1 MADKEMKISRER
13 ARMFAYVIYRD
24 IAAYI
29 ESHQEEY
36 QKFLLEED
44 ALYGKD
50 TTTHRPKRRSRKTN
64 GERVGQDFPTSA

>member
-1 MADKEMKISRER
+1 MADKEIKISRER

-24 IAAYI
+24 VAAYI

-44 ALYGKD
+44 ALNGKD
-50 TTTHRPKRRSRKTN
+50 TTTHRPKRRNRKAN
-64 GERVGQDFPTSA
+64 GERVGQDFSTGA

>member
-1 MADKEMKISRER
+1 MADNKIKISRER

-44 ALYGKD
+44 AFNDKG
-50 TTTHRPKRRSRKTN
+50 TATHRPKRGRQKTN
-64 GERVGQDFPTSA
+64 

>member
-1 MADKEMKISRER
+1 MADKEIKISQER

-36 QKFLLEED
+36 QKFILGL
-44 ALYGKD
+44 
-50 TTTHRPKRRSRKTN
+50 
-64 GERVGQDFPTSA
+64 V

>member
-1 MADKEMKISRER
+1 MADNKIKISRER

-29 ESHQEEY
+29 ESHQEEH

-44 ALYGKD
+44 AFNDKG
-50 TTTHRPKRRSRKTN
+50 TATHRPKRGRQKTN
-64 GERVGQDFPTSA
+64 

>member
-13 ARMFAYVIYRD
+13 ARMFAYAIYRD
-24 IAAYI
+24 ITAYI

-44 ALYGKD
+44 TLNGKD
-50 TTTHRPKRRSRKTN
+50 KVAHRPKRHSRKAN
-64 GERVGQDFPTSA
+64 RE

>member
-1 MADKEMKISRER
+1 MVDSNIKISRER
-13 ARMFAYVIYRD
+13 ARMFAYAIYRD

-44 ALYGKD
+44 TLNGKD
-50 TTTHRPKRRSRKTN
+50 KVAHRPKRHSKKANR
-64 GERVGQDFPTSA
+64 E